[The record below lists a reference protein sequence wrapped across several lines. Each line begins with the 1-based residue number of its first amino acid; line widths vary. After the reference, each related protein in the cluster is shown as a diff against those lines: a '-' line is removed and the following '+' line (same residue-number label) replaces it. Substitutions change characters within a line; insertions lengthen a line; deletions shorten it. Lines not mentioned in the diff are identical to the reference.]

1 MNGKYLVSVCGSH
14 APLKMHDTL
23 ESAKTEA
30 ERLSRLKDNRD
41 SAIYVVQI
49 QASLIPA
56 SSHKWEGE

>member
-23 ESAKTEA
+23 ESAKDEA
-30 ERLSRLKDNRD
+30 ERLSRLKDNRY

-49 QASLIPA
+49 IDSLVPA
-56 SSHKWEGE
+56 TSHKWEVE